1 MAKLNFRRELFL
13 AYPKWSPHVLFMI
26 RTTAYTQA
34 TGLSL
39 LQGWQAPVLDH
50 TPTWRLTNYFR
61 RSEDNG
67 RTWSISTPDLP
78 DEPTAEGLLRRDNV
92 LLFLDPGSGLLIR
105 AYHLMHAKERGEQIE
120 NCRNFYQISR
130 DGGISWEDER
140 QIIQKGRE
148 YDESHWARD
157 VDMGRN
163 AGMIAGILKV
173 EKLADGTLL
182 LPIQMGNNRDFHLRQ
197 AVFRGRWREDLSDID
212 WDVGDY
218 VSVPPEQS
226 KVGVYAGSVSELP
239 DGRVLLLLRAAG
251 DGNDRLPGMV
261 QYLAISQDGGWTWD
275 DPRPLTYTDDSPVWF
290 CSANPRLVGSEKNG
304 RLYLITHITEHP
316 RKNEPRQ
323 PLCIVEIDQQ
333 RCQAIRETR
342 TVLVSQEDEPEPEAE
357 KFFFI
362 YRSLHQD
369 RESGNLVLY
378 ITNQYRGPE
387 RPGTMRIEKCEIEM
401 P

>member
-1 MAKLNFRRELFL
+1 M
-13 AYPKWSPHVLFMI
+13 LFMI
-26 RTTAYTQA
+26 RTTAYTKA

-140 QIIQKGRE
+140 QIIQEGRE

-212 WDVGDY
+212 WDVG
-218 VSVPPEQS
+218 ELR
-226 KVGVYAGSVSELP
+226 VGSPGAVEGGGLRWIGIRTA
-239 DGRVLLLLRAAG
+239 RRARAA
-251 DGNDRLPGMV
+251 
-261 QYLAISQDGGWTWD
+261 
-275 DPRPLTYTDDSPVWF
+275 
-290 CSANPRLVGSEKNG
+290 SAASR
-304 RLYLITHITEHP
+304 R
-316 RKNEPRQ
+316 RW
-323 PLCIVEIDQQ
+323 
-333 RCQAIRETR
+333 
-342 TVLVSQEDEPEPEAE
+342 
-357 KFFFI
+357 
-362 YRSLHQD
+362 
-369 RESGNLVLY
+369 
-378 ITNQYRGPE
+378 E
-387 RPGTMRIEKCEIEM
+387 RPPSRHGAVSRDLARRGLDLG
-401 P
+401 